1 MKNYNTILLL
11 QAIWPAIGLLTTLL
25 LPAKAERKISTLAW
39 WTVGIHFILTALLV
53 AIWLTNSRTHLG
65 GPEWVIFESGTY
77 RFYIDFYVDNVTAF
91 FALTGSSITLLILRF
106 SRYYMHMEQGFKRF
120 FSVILLFYFGY
131 NWTILSGNFE
141 TLFLGW
147 EILGISSFLL
157 IAFYRHR
164 YQPVKNAV
172 KVFTIYRLGDIGIL
186 AAMWA
191 SHHLWHAN
199 VRFSTLANENLVR
212 SHAIDHPYIAIFIGI
227 ALLIAAAA
235 KSAQLPFSTWLPR
248 AMEGPTPSS
257 AIFYGALS
265 VHFGVFLLLR
275 TYPFWGDQWLTKGL
289 VMAVGFATALVS
301 YAISSVQPTI
311 KSRIAYAS
319 ITQIGIIFIE
329 VALGWEWMALWHMAG
344 NAFLRSYQ
352 LLISPSIVNNLIR
365 EQFFNRPWRKEPK
378 HNRLYTTLY
387 MLSIQE
393 WKLDYWL
400 NQHVFGTIKKVGKS
414 LKRLQLKTLLAL
426 WIPFYLIGLWMY
438 YNLDQLPGW
447 LSAIMPVVLV
457 ATGLF
462 LTAKAFAE
470 RKQPRL
476 AWTMV
481 CLNHATLT
489 LGVSYNDHLDFTQT
503 LIYLSGVAT
512 SGLLGFLVLLRL
524 KRKLQEKHYG
534 LNRYYGHITKFPI
547 EAFLFLLATLGLMGF
562 PITPTFLGEDLLF
575 SHIHIHQFLLG
586 ALVAAGFIISGMAL
600 IRIYARIFLG
610 PPIEPTTSNPLMSA

>member
-1 MKNYNTILLL
+1 MKDYNTILLL
-11 QAIWPAIGLLTTLL
+11 QAIWPTIGLMATLI

-39 WTVGIHFILTALLV
+39 WTVGIHFMLTAFLMVL
-53 AIWLTNSRTHLG
+53 WLINPMDHLK
-65 GPEWVIFESGTY
+65 GPEWVIFESGNY
-77 RFYIDFYVDNVTAF
+77 HFYVDFYVDNVTAF
-91 FALTGSSITLLILRF
+91 FAITGSSITLIILQF

-131 NWTILSGNFE
+131 NWTVMSGNFE

-164 YQPVKNAV
+164 YQPIKNAV

-199 VRFSTLANENLVR
+199 VRFSTLADQNLVR
-212 SHAIDHPYIAIFIGI
+212 SHAIDHPSIAIFIGI

-275 TYPFWGDQWLTKGL
+275 TYPFWGQQWLTKGL
-289 VMAVGFATALVS
+289 VIGVGMTTALVS
-301 YAISSVQPTI
+301 FAISSVQPTI
-311 KSRIAYAS
+311 KSRIAYSS

-365 EQFFNRPWRKEPK
+365 DQFFNRPTRKTEK
-378 HNRLYTTLY
+378 YNRWYPTLY

-393 WKLDYWL
+393 WKLDYFL
-400 NQHVFGTIKKVGKS
+400 NQHIFGTIKRVGK
-414 LKRLQLKTLLAL
+414 TLPTLHLRNLIAI
-426 WIPFYLIGLWMY
+426 WIPFYLAGLWFY
-438 YNLDQLPGW
+438 GNLDHLPGW
-447 LSAIMPVVLV
+447 IRVVMPIILV
-457 ATGLF
+457 AIGLY
-462 LTAKAFAE
+462 LTIKAFAE

-489 LGVSYNDHLDFTQT
+489 LGVSYNDHLDFAQT
-503 LIYLSGVAT
+503 LIYLSGVAV
-512 SGLLGFLVLLRL
+512 SGLLGFIVLHRL
-524 KRKLQEKHYG
+524 KRKLNENHYG
-534 LNRYYGHITKFPI
+534 LNRYYGHITKFPL

-575 SHIHIHQFLLG
+575 SHIHTDQFLLG

-610 PPIEPTTSNPLMSA
+610 PPIEPTASNPLMSA